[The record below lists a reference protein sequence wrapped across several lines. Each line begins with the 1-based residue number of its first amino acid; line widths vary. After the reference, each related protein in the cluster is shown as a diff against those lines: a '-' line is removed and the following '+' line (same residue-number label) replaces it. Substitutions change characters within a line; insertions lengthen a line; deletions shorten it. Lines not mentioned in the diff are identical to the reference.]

1 MAKEKRPAARSS
13 VTGRAYEPFRAL
25 RGVRNAILL
34 LVAVVTIGTVGY
46 MVFEGW
52 GFLDAFYMTVI
63 SITTAGYNEVRQLD
77 TSGRLWTMLVL
88 VSGIGILFYG
98 IVAFV
103 ELAVEGTIQ
112 RYLGRRRM
120 DSRISK
126 LKDHYVLCG
135 YGRVGRRVAEEL
147 AEEGVS
153 FVVSRERT
161 STRNAEECAEHG
173 YLELLGDASED
184 EVLEAAN
191 VGRAK
196 ALITALDSDA
206 ANVFITLSARK
217 MNPDL
222 FIVSRADSEENA
234 AKLEIAGADRTLLP
248 YSVGGRRLASLATRP
263 SVVDFLDVVSRGNHD
278 IEFRL
283 EEFSVDKNSPLAE
296 RAIGDIDVFG
306 RSGARILAIVREGR
320 NFTANPTAEDRI
332 SSGDTLVLLGTPE
345 QIGRLQDLV
354 EK

>member
-1 MAKEKRPAARSS
+1 MVKEKRPAARG
-13 VTGRAYEPFRAL
+13 TLMKNAYEPFRAL

-34 LVAVVTIGTVGY
+34 LVAVVAVGTAGY

-103 ELAVEGTIQ
+103 ELAVEGTVQ

-120 DSRISK
+120 DARISK
-126 LKDHYVLCG
+126 LKGHYVLCG
-135 YGRVGRRVAEEL
+135 YGRVGRQVAEEL

-153 FVVSRERT
+153 FVVVEKDAE
-161 STRNAEECAEHG
+161 NAEECAEHG

-184 EVLEAAN
+184 EVLEASN

-217 MNPDL
+217 MNPGL
-222 FIVSRADSEENA
+222 FIVSRADSEESA
-234 AKLEIAGADRTLLP
+234 AKLEIAGADRTLSP

-283 EEFSVDKNSPLAE
+283 EEFSINDGSPLSGRE
-296 RAIGDIDVFG
+296 IGEIDAFG
-306 RSGARILAIVREGR
+306 RSGARILAIIREGR
-320 NFTANPTAEDRI
+320 KFTTNPTAEDHV
-332 SSGDTLVLLGTPE
+332 SSGDILILLGTPE
-345 QIGRLQDLV
+345 QIERLQSLV
-354 EK
+354 DE

>member
-1 MAKEKRPAARSS
+1 MTK
-13 VTGRAYEPFRAL
+13 RAYEPFRAL

-34 LVAVVTIGTVGY
+34 LVAVVVVGTAGY
-46 MVFEGW
+46 MVLEGW
-52 GFLDAFYMTVI
+52 GFLDAFYMTII

-77 TSGRLWTMLVL
+77 TVGRLWTMFVL
-88 VSGIGILFYG
+88 VSGVGILFYS

-103 ELAVEGTIQ
+103 ELAVEGTVQ

-120 DSRISK
+120 DARISK
-126 LKDHYVLCG
+126 LRDHYVLCG
-135 YGRVGRRVAEEL
+135 YGRVGRQVAEEL
-147 AEEGVS
+147 SEEGVS
-153 FVVSRERT
+153 FVVIEKDT
-161 STRNAEECAEHG
+161 KNADECAERG
-173 YLELLGDASED
+173 YLEILGDASED

-217 MNPDL
+217 MNPGL
-222 FIVSRADSEENA
+222 FIVSRADSDGSA
-234 AKLEIAGADRTLLP
+234 AKLEIAGADRTLSP

-263 SVVDFLDVVSRGNHD
+263 SVVDFLDVVSRGNHN

-283 EEFSVDKNSPLAE
+283 EEFSIDDGSPLAGHT
-296 RAIGDIDVFG
+296 IGEIDVFG
-306 RSGARILAIVREGR
+306 RSGARILAIIREGR
-320 NFTANPTAEDRI
+320 EFTTNPTAEDSI
-332 SSGDTLVLLGTPE
+332 FSGDILILLGTPE
-345 QIGRLQDLV
+345 QIEKLQALV

>member
-1 MAKEKRPAARSS
+1 MRS
-13 VTGRAYEPFRAL
+13 
-25 RGVRNAILL
+25 VRNAILL
-34 LVAVVTIGTVGY
+34 LVAIVFIGTAGY

-52 GFLDAFYMTVI
+52 GFLDAFYMTII
-63 SITTAGYNEVRQLD
+63 SITTAGYNEVRPLD

-88 VSGIGILFYG
+88 VSGIGILFYS

-103 ELAVEGTIQ
+103 ELAVEGTVQ

-120 DSRISK
+120 DARINK
-126 LKDHYVLCG
+126 LRDHYVLCG
-135 YGRVGRRVAEEL
+135 YGRVGRQVAEEL
-147 AEEGVS
+147 VEEGVS
-153 FVVSRERT
+153 FVVVEKDT
-161 STRNAEECAEHG
+161 KNAEECAERG
-173 YLELLGDASED
+173 CLELLGDASED

-191 VGRAK
+191 VRRAK

-222 FIVSRADSEENA
+222 FIVSRADSDESA
-234 AKLEIAGADRTLLP
+234 VKLEIAGADRTLSP

-283 EEFSVDKNSPLAE
+283 EEFSIDEGSMLAG
-296 RAIGDIDVFG
+296 RTIGEVDVFG
-306 RSGARILAIVREGR
+306 RSGARILAIIREGR
-320 NFTANPTAEDRI
+320 EFTTNPTAEDQI
-332 SSGDTLVLLGTPE
+332 SSGDILILLGTPE
-345 QIGRLQDLV
+345 QIERLQNLV

>member
-1 MAKEKRPAARSS
+1 MAKEKRPVARNS

-34 LVAVVTIGTVGY
+34 LVAVVAVGTTGY

-52 GFLDAFYMTVI
+52 GFLDAFYMTII
-63 SITTAGYNEVRQLD
+63 SITTAGYNEVRELD

-103 ELAVEGTIQ
+103 ELAVEGTVQ

-120 DSRISK
+120 DARISK

-135 YGRVGRRVAEEL
+135 YGRVGRQVAEEL

-153 FVVSRERT
+153 FVVIERDNT
-161 STRNAEECAEHG
+161 VAEECAERG
-173 YLELLGDASED
+173 YLELLGDALED

-191 VGRAK
+191 VRRAK

-206 ANVFITLSARK
+206 ANVFITLSARQ

-222 FIVSRADSEENA
+222 FIVSRSDSDESA
-234 AKLEIAGADRTLLP
+234 AKLEIAGADRTLSP
-248 YSVGGRRLASLATRP
+248 HSVGGRRLASIATRP
-263 SVVDFLDVVSRGNHD
+263 SVVDFLDVISRGNRETD
-278 IEFRL
+278 FRL

-296 RAIGDIDVFG
+296 RNIGEVDVFG
-306 RSGARILAIVREGR
+306 RSGARILALIREDR
-320 NFTANPTAEDRI
+320 KFTTNPTAEDRI
-332 SSGDTLVLLGTPE
+332 SSGDVLILLGTPE
-345 QIGRLQDLV
+345 QIERLQDLV
-354 EK
+354 GK

>member
-34 LVAVVTIGTVGY
+34 LVAVVTVGTVGY

-103 ELAVEGTIQ
+103 ELAVGGTIQ
-112 RYLGRRRM
+112 KYLGRRRM

-135 YGRVGRRVAEEL
+135 YGRVGRQVAEEL
-147 AEEGVS
+147 AQEGVS
-153 FVVSRERT
+153 FVVIEKDDG
-161 STRNAEECAEHG
+161 NAEECAEHG
-173 YLELLGDASED
+173 YLELLGDALED

-191 VGRAK
+191 VRRAK

-222 FIVSRADSEENA
+222 FIVSRSDSDKSA
-234 AKLEIAGADRTLLP
+234 AKLEIAGADRTLSP
-248 YSVGGRRLASLATRP
+248 YSVGGRRLASMATQP
-263 SVVDFLDVVSRGNHD
+263 SVVDFLDVVSRGNRE

-283 EEFSVDKNSPLAE
+283 EEFLVDKNSPLAE
-296 RAIGDIDVFG
+296 NTIGELNVFEQT
-306 RSGARILAIVREGR
+306 GARILAIIGENRQ
-320 NFTANPTAEDRI
+320 FTTNPTAEKQI
-332 SSGDTLVLLGTPE
+332 STGDTLIVLGTPE
-345 QIGRLQDLV
+345 QVENLERLM
-354 EK
+354 EG

>member
-1 MAKEKRPAARSS
+1 MAKEKRPAARGS
-13 VTGRAYEPFRAL
+13 VVGRAYEPFRAL

-34 LVAVVTIGTVGY
+34 LVAVVVVGTAGY

-52 GFLDAFYMTVI
+52 GFLDAFYMTII
-63 SITTAGYNEVRQLD
+63 SITTAGYNEVRELD
-77 TSGRLWTMLVL
+77 TSGRVWTMLVL

-103 ELAVEGTIQ
+103 ELAVGGTVQ

-120 DSRISK
+120 DARIVK
-126 LKDHYVLCG
+126 LREHYILCG
-135 YGRVGRRVAEEL
+135 YGRVGRQVAEEL

-153 FVVSRERT
+153 FVVVERDAT
-161 STRNAEECAEHG
+161 AAEECAEHG

-191 VGRAK
+191 VRRAK
-196 ALITALDSDA
+196 ALIAALDSDA

-217 MNPDL
+217 INPDL
-222 FIVSRADSEENA
+222 FIVARSDSDESA
-234 AKLEIAGADRTLLP
+234 AKLEIAGADRTLSP

-263 SVVDFLDVVSRGNHD
+263 SVVDFLDVVSRGNRG

-283 EEFSVDKNSPLAE
+283 EEFSVDRNSPLAGRTVGE
-296 RAIGDIDVFG
+296 LDVFG
-306 RSGARILAIVREGR
+306 RTGARVLAVVGKDRR
-320 NFTANPTAEDRI
+320 FTTNPSADDGISAED
-332 SSGDTLVLLGTPE
+332 VLIVLGTPG
-345 QIGRLQDLV
+345 QIERLQVLM